1 MQEHPHRLING
12 KSNEY
17 ENGRGMGMIT
27 VEFNP
32 KTYTIDVTGHAEY
45 DEKGKDIVCAAI
57 STLFYTLAE
66 SLYASKHMLAEDIVF
81 SDEDG
86 NGHLSCKPKAEYEG
100 NVSLIYWTI
109 LTGFELVEKNYKKNI
124 NLLIVG

>member
-1 MQEHPHRLING
+1 
-12 KSNEY
+12 
-17 ENGRGMGMIT
+17 MIT

-32 KTYTIDVTGHAEY
+32 KTYTLDVTGHAEHGK
-45 DEKGKDIVCAAI
+45 KGEDIVCAAI

-66 SLYASKHMLAEDIVF
+66 SLYVSKHMLAEDIVF

-86 NGHLSCKPKAEYEG
+86 NGHLSCKPKAEYEA

-109 LTGFELVEKNYKKNI
+109 LNGFDIVSKNYKKYVI
-124 NLLIVG
+124 LKVVG